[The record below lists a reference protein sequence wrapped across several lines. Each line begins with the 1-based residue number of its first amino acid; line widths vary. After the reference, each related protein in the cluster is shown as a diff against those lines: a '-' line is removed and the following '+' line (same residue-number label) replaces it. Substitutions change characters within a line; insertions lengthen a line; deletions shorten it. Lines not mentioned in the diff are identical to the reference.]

1 MPLGGVGKAGG
12 IVIRFLVGAVFHQR
26 IGFIGVERRQ
36 LQVPQHVP
44 VCIEHIDLGADAAQ
58 LELGVVGT
66 ARIVGV
72 EIIAKNNDPLTR
84 LQDMRGKY
92 KLRLIGAV

>member
-12 IVIRFLVGAVFHQR
+12 IVIRFLVGAVFHQG
-26 IGFIGVERRQ
+26 IGFIGVECRQ
-36 LQVPQHVP
+36 LQVPQHMP
-44 VCIEHIDLGADAAQ
+44 VCIKHIDFGADAAQ

-66 ARIVGV
+66 ARIIGV
-72 EIIAKNNDPLTR
+72 EVIAKYNDPLAG
-84 LQDMRGKY
+84 LQDMRWKY

>member
-12 IVIRFLVGAVFHQR
+12 IVIRFLVGAVFHQG
-26 IGFIGVERRQ
+26 IGFIGVKRRQ

-44 VCIEHIDLGADAAQ
+44 VCIEHIDFGADAAQ
-58 LELGVVGT
+58 FKLGVVGA

-72 EIIAKNNDPLTR
+72 EIIAKYYDSITG
-84 LQDMRGKY
+84 LQDMRGKN
-92 KLRLIGAV
+92 KLGLIGAV